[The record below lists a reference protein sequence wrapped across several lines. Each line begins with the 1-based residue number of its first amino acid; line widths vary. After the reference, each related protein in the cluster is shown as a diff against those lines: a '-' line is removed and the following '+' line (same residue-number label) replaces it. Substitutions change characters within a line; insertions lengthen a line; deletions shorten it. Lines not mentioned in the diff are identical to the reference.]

1 MIRNEPS
8 DRQDR
13 RIQRKK
19 MRRMW
24 ASLADEQARLET
36 LPVFTRRQR
45 HYIGRDYVDVTAEFD
60 QVMIWVIGAF
70 VLLGFVLV
78 ATV

>member
-24 ASLADEQARLET
+24 ASLADEHARLET
-36 LPVFTRRQR
+36 LPVYTRRQR
-45 HYIGRDYVDVTAEFD
+45 HYIGRDVVDVTDEMLPG
-60 QVMIWVIGAF
+60 VLTVIGAF
-70 VLLGFVLV
+70 ALLGFVLV